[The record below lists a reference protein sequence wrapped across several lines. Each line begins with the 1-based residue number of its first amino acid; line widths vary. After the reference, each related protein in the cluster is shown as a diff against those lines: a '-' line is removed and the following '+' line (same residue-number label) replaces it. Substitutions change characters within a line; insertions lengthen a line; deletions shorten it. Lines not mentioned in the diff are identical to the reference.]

1 MITSVSTPDRHV
13 LRRTRLMVTIELALA
28 ISAVVLL
35 VGALAYAVTVHQ
47 QRQTT
52 NLMLRHAL
60 DHGKAGVQDPY
71 SWLFTLR
78 GATYRGAAGAPAEF
92 PRRLS
97 MLRVAADGEVIEEV
111 VHADGDL
118 YRVRTERHGDEVR
131 QAIFN
136 ERYPQEAQ
144 RQLLTALLIA
154 GLVGL
159 VLAAAIGSFVVGRAM
174 APMVQLLERQRRFVA
189 DASHELRAPLTRLR
203 TRSQLLLRREN
214 SAPTGL
220 SLELQRMVDGTRELG
235 EVLDDLLR
243 SVRLRTGAPEFELV
257 DLPAMAAAMIA
268 AEVPRLYERSLAAEV
283 RAEPAHLYVAGVE
296 TSLRRMLSA
305 LIDNAIGHT
314 PAGGRIAVGI
324 RPAAEAG
331 MVELVIADD
340 GAGIDPEHR
349 VAIFARSVYLTGG
362 NGDRHGIGLALAKEI
377 VESHGGTIHVAG
389 EAHGGAQFI
398 VRLPLASP

>member
-1 MITSVSTPDRHV
+1 VSTPAGTPERRF
-13 LRRTRLMVTIELALA
+13 LRRTRLVVTIELALA

-35 VGALAYAVTVHQ
+35 VGALAFAVTVHQ
-47 QRQTT
+47 QRQTSD
-52 NLMLRHAL
+52 LMLRHAL
-60 DHGKAGVQDPY
+60 DHGKAGRQDPC

-78 GATYRGAAGAPAEF
+78 GVTVRGAAGAPAEF
-92 PRRLS
+92 PQRLS
-97 MLRVAADGEVIEEV
+97 MLKVAADGEVIDEAV
-111 VHADGDL
+111 YADGDL

-131 QAIFN
+131 QAVFN

-144 RQLLTALLIA
+144 RQLLIALLIA

-159 VLAAAIGSFVVGRAM
+159 VVAAATGSFLVGRAM
-174 APMVQLLERQRRFVA
+174 APVVQVLERQRRFVA

-203 TRSQLLLRREN
+203 TRSQLLLRREA
-214 SAPTGL
+214 SASTSL

-243 SVRLRTGAPEFELV
+243 GVRLRTGAPEFTLV

-268 AEVPRLYERSLAAEV
+268 AEVPRLHERSLAAEV
-283 RAEPAHLYVAGVE
+283 RAEPAHLYVEGIE

-324 RPAAEAG
+324 RPAADAG
-331 MVELVIADD
+331 MVELVVADA

-362 NGDRHGIGLALAKEI
+362 DGDRNGIGLALAKEI

-389 EAHGGAQFI
+389 QARGGAQFI
-398 VRLPLASP
+398 VRLPLATR